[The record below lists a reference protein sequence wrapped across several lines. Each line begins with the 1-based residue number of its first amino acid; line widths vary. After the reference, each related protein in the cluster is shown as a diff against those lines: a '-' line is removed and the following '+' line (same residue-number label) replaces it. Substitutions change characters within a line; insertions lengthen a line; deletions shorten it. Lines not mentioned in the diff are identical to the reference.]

1 MVYPVPAA
9 LVTCGATR
17 EEWNVL
23 TVAWLGTI
31 CSDPAMLSISVRKER
46 HSFPIIIREM
56 EFTVNLTTVGMA
68 KAVDWCGVRSGAKYD
83 KWKETGLTPLA
94 GEKVKSP
101 TVEESPLSIECRV
114 KETMDLGS
122 HTMFIAEVVNVRA
135 DDRFMD
141 ASTGRFELEKANLLA
156 YSHGYY
162 HSLGPVIG
170 KFGFSVQ
177 GEGKSR
183 K

>member
-1 MVYPVPAA
+1 
-9 LVTCGATR
+9 
-17 EEWNVL
+17 
-23 TVAWLGTI
+23 
-31 CSDPAMLSISVRKER
+31 MLSISVRKER

-141 ASTGRFELEKANLLA
+141 ASTGRFELEKADLLA

>member
-1 MVYPVPAA
+1 M
-9 LVTCGATR
+9 
-17 EEWNVL
+17 L

-46 HSFPIIIREM
+46 HSFPIIMREM

-141 ASTGRFELEKANLLA
+141 ASTGRFELEKADLLA

>member
-46 HSFPIIIREM
+46 HSFPIIMREM

-141 ASTGRFELEKANLLA
+141 ASTGRFELEKADLLA

-162 HSLGPVIG
+162 HSLGPVVG

>member
-46 HSFPIIIREM
+46 HSFPIIMREM

>member
-1 MVYPVPAA
+1 M
-9 LVTCGATR
+9 
-17 EEWNVL
+17 L

-46 HSFPIIIREM
+46 HSFLIIMREM
-56 EFTVNLTTVGMA
+56 EFTVNLTTVWMA

-141 ASTGRFELEKANLLA
+141 ASTGRFELEKADLLA

>member
-1 MVYPVPAA
+1 
-9 LVTCGATR
+9 
-17 EEWNVL
+17 
-23 TVAWLGTI
+23 
-31 CSDPAMLSISVRKER
+31 MLSISVRKER